1 MNASTATSSFA
12 EQQLAKYGWK
22 KGQGLGKNSEGVKR
36 AITVS
41 RRTDSRGI
49 GSDSNQWNSNWWDH
63 LYNKASG
70 NSSTADTPQTTLSED
85 DKEEEREFQSKMS
98 LAANERDTIGDY
110 QGLFVRAVS
119 TSVSTIKVSESLQS
133 SGAGNRVDRTQF
145 TRDGSIHLGSTGI
158 SDAELFAACEGRM
171 ARKGARAEQNGKLA
185 RVHGDGMPRPEVAAR
200 IEAALSG
207 RL

>member
-41 RRTDSRGI
+41 RRVDSRGI

-70 NSSTADTPQTTLSED
+70 NSSTADTPPQTTLSED
-85 DKEEEREFQSKMS
+85 DEDGERVFQSKMS

-119 TSVSTIKVSESLQS
+119 TSVSTAKMSGSQQS
-133 SGAGNRVDRTQF
+133 SGTGNRVDRTQF
-145 TRDGSIHLGSTGI
+145 TRDSSIHLGSTGI

-171 ARKGARAEQNGKLA
+171 ARKGARAEQHGKLA
-185 RVHGDGMPRPEVAAR
+185 RVLGDGMPRPEVAAR
-200 IEAALSG
+200 IEAAL
-207 RL
+207 